1 VTSRSRT
8 HGTAA
13 QAHARFG
20 ATASAP
26 PLLVLLPGLH
36 GTCALMKDFMAALGK
51 DWPTLAIDYPRDRA
65 LGYAELADFV
75 RPKLPAQRPYV
86 LLGESFSGPVAIRL
100 AAEKAR
106 PLRGLVLSTSFAENP
121 RPALARLARFAR
133 AVPPSAMPLS
143 IFEFWLL
150 GRWANP
156 RLREQFRAVLAE
168 VDGEVLAERL
178 VACLQV
184 DERARMAS
192 VEVPTL
198 YLRARQDRLVT
209 GRSAQQVADA
219 NPRVQV
225 RELDGPHCLL
235 QAVPEAAAI
244 AVKDFLGPP
253 GR

>member
-1 VTSRSRT
+1 MTTRSRT
-8 HGTAA
+8 HGVAA
-13 QAHARFG
+13 QQRARFG
-20 ATASAP
+20 ATVSAP

-51 DWPTLAIDYPRDRA
+51 DWPTLAIDYPRERA
-65 LGYAELADFV
+65 LDHAALADFV
-75 RPKLPAQRPYV
+75 RPKLPPQRPFV

-100 AAEKAR
+100 ASEKPR
-106 PLRGLVLSTSFAENP
+106 QLRGLVLSTSFASNP
-121 RPALARLARFAR
+121 RPALAALAGLAR
-133 AVPPSAMPLS
+133 AVPPAAMPMRV
-143 IFEFWLL
+143 FEFWLL

-156 RLREQFRAVLAE
+156 HLREEFRAVLAE
-168 VDGEVLAERL
+168 VDGEVLAGR
-178 VACLQV
+178 VVDCLRV
-184 DERARMAS
+184 DERERMAR

-219 NPRVQV
+219 NPLVRV

-235 QAVPEAAAI
+235 QAVPEAAAL